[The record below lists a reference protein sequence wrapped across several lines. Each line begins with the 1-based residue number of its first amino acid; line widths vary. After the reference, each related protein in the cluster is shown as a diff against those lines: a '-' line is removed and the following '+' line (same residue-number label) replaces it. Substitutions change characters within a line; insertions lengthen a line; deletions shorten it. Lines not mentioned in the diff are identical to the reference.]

1 MFNNFNLDD
10 VEILKILDDYNPLI
24 TSMSRLRNGIDEDLM
39 QEIKYM
45 IYKTLTKNR
54 KKIIKNATSN
64 KKNRTPNIRRR

>member
-45 IYKTLTKNR
+45 IYTKY
-54 KKIIKNATSN
+54 IQ
-64 KKNRTPNIRRR
+64 IRINNTW